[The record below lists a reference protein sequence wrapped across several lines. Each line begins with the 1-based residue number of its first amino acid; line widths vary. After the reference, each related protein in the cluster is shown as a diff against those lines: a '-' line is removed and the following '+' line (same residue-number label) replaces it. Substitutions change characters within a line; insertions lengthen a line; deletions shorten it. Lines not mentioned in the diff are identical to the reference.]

1 MAFVVADAQNH
12 RGEVMRYFGVI
23 GNRDYIK
30 IQGVKRPYW
39 EFLDEQPDGWLSSLT
54 YKRHDLPIG
63 KPMIMDCGAWSYKH
77 QDTPPV
83 DAETVIPHYM
93 EIVGP
98 GSILIAPDHM
108 LIDGVDHQARR
119 KWNAEQALRFIE
131 TCPDGYHPMACIHGQ
146 TLDERLEHAEQ
157 LMRAGYKYLAVGGVA
172 ARASQKKVVLATV
185 AALRELTR
193 GAWLHVLGLSS
204 PSFVREWRRL
214 GVESCDG
221 SSHFKRAF
229 TGGAF
234 FTVEG
239 DKLTK
244 HQAVRPGESAGHIPV
259 CECLACTKLREDGV
273 DTRSYGSNEH
283 NMGRAAH
290 NQNMLMRAQKC
301 AMRMRIG
308 LVACCGQKLEG
319 RHPAG
324 EIYQS
329 SLFLKSRE
337 WVEKNCDKLMIL
349 SAKHGLI
356 DPHQVIESYD
366 VTLNDM
372 PAQQRKDWSEKV
384 RAQMQSFVNDE
395 IVVLAGKNYC
405 GWTDGFNVQRP
416 MEGFGIG
423 QQLQWLTNQEQKN
436 ESNQRLLF

>member
-1 MAFVVADAQNH
+1 MQ
-12 RGEVMRYFGVI
+12 YFGVI
-23 GNRDYIK
+23 GNRDHIK

-39 EFLDEQPDGWLSSLT
+39 DFLDVQPDGWLSSLT
-54 YKRHDLPIG
+54 YKRHDLPAG

-77 QDTPPV
+77 ADVPPV
-83 DAETVIPHYM
+83 DADTVIAQYQ
-93 EIVGP
+93 ELVDP

-119 KWNAEQALRFIE
+119 RWNAEQALRFLD

-146 TLDERLEHAEQ
+146 TLDERLEHAEK

-185 AALRELTR
+185 AALREVTR
-193 GAWLHVLGLSS
+193 GAWLHVLGLSA

-221 SSHFKRAF
+221 SSHFKQAF

-244 HQAVRPGESAGHIPV
+244 HKAVRPGESANHLPV
-259 CECLACTKLREDGV
+259 CECSACSQLRADGV

-290 NQNMLMRAQKC
+290 NQNMLMQAQKS
-301 AMRMRIG
+301 AMRMRVG

-319 RHPAG
+319 MHPAG
-324 EIYQS
+324 DIYQS
-329 SLFLKSRE
+329 PLFRKSRE
-337 WVEKNCDKLMIL
+337 WAEVNCDKWMIL
-349 SAKHGLI
+349 SAKHGLL
-356 DPHQVIESYD
+356 DPQQVIESYD
-366 VTLNDM
+366 LTLNNM
-372 PAQQRKDWSEKV
+372 PAERRRAWSDSV
-384 RAQMQSFVNDE
+384 RTQLAEFSDDDL
-395 IVVLAGKNYC
+395 VVLAGKNYC
-405 GWTDGFNVQRP
+405 GWATGLNVNRP
-416 MEGFGIG
+416 LEGMGIG
-423 QQLQWLTNQEQKN
+423 QQLAWLTTQNKEIKHEGNQG
-436 ESNQRLLF
+436 LLF